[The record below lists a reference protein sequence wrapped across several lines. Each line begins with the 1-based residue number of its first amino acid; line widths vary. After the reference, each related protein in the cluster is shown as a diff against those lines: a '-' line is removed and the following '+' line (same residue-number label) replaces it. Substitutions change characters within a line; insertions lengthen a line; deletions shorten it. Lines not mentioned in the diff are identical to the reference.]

1 MATSSLTV
9 CRRLCL
15 CFISSHWLN
24 RWSLKPISSST
35 AIMEA
40 SWLAGSTPRCSEGGG
55 GARSNDPKC
64 HKACQKKAVSQLYHQ

>member
-1 MATSSLTV
+1 MLSSTGTFSVLSAMATSSLTV

-15 CFISSHWLN
+15 CFISSHWLS

-55 GARSNDPKC
+55 GARSKG
-64 HKACQKKAVSQLYHQ
+64 